1 GGGVGGGYRRIGFSG
16 ELRTTAFSLADGSLI
31 SDTNQDLPTLPALH
45 LGEASAALVYDNSV
59 FGATS
64 PIYGQRYRL
73 EATPTFGSLNFTG
86 VLGDYRRHFLL
97 ARPYTL
103 AFRAL
108 HYGRYGRDSEDSRL
122 FPLFLGDP
130 GLVRGYDYNSF
141 DESECRGDLSRGCP
155 TFDRLLGSRLLVGS
169 V

>member
-1 GGGVGGGYRRIGFSG
+1 LLTAVQVNGSFKDIGGVAAYTNLVHRWNWGVVAEQVPYRTGGFASGLDVVAGQPALVEQTLLFRQTETALSGLAAYPFNRAQRVEVRGGYRRIGFSE

-73 EATPTFGSLNFTG
+73 EATPTF
-86 VLGDYRRHFLL
+86 
-97 ARPYTL
+97 
-103 AFRAL
+103 
-108 HYGRYGRDSEDSRL
+108 
-122 FPLFLGDP
+122 
-130 GLVRGYDYNSF
+130 
-141 DESECRGDLSRGCP
+141 
-155 TFDRLLGSRLLVGS
+155 
-169 V
+169 

>member
-1 GGGVGGGYRRIGFSG
+1 
-16 ELRTTAFSLADGSLI
+16 
-31 SDTNQDLPTLPALH
+31 ALH

-141 DESECRGDLSRGCP
+141 DASECRGDLSRGCP

-169 V
+169 VELRFPLFGAIAGGRRWYGPVPIELALFADGGVAWQKGGEP